1 MTARRLAQGIAI
13 AIVVGIGSVTL
24 IWAVTDLHFN
34 DLRSY
39 QAAALRIREGEQLY
53 GGDVTPFNKYYYA
66 PWFAFAF
73 VPLSFLPW
81 EVLTVGWTA
90 FTVASSIVAVLP
102 LARHDSLAGKLA
114 AAILGPVLVALSI
127 SGNVHA
133 PMLALLVLLLPTR
146 WGPLAIGIAAS
157 LKATPILLA
166 MAYVGRREWGRA
178 TVAVLVAGALWAP
191 ILLFEL
197 APITFDPGGAAT
209 PTAAWIGLGSLG
221 VATAFV
227 VSRRW
232 PRHRWLASAAAVF
245 LATPRLYVY
254 DITILCT
261 SLPDRPAGHAS
272 HEVGARQVRA

>member
-1 MTARRLAQGIAI
+1 VTTTRVAQGIAI
-13 AIVVGIGSVTL
+13 AIVVGIAIVTL

-39 QAAALRIREGEQLY
+39 QAAALRLREGEQLY

-66 PWFAFAF
+66 PWFAFTF
-73 VPLSFLPW
+73 VPLSYLPW
-81 EVLTVGWTA
+81 ELLAVGWTS
-90 FTVASSIVAVLP
+90 FTVASSVVAVWP
-102 LARHDSLAGKLA
+102 LASHGSLAGRLA

-157 LKATPILLA
+157 LKATPILLV
-166 MAYVGRREWGRA
+166 MAYVGNREWSRA
-178 TVAVLVAGALWAP
+178 AVAVLVAAALWAP

-209 PTAAWIGLGSLG
+209 PTATWIGLGALG
-221 VATAFV
+221 VVAALV

-232 PRHRWLASAAAVF
+232 PRHRWLASSAAVY

-261 SLPDRPAGHAS
+261 ALAKRPTARADRA
-272 HEVGARQVRA
+272 